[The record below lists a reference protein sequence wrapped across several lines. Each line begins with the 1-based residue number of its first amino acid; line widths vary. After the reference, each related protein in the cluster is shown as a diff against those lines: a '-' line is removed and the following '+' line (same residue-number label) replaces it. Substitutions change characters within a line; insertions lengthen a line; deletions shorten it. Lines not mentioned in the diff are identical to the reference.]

1 MKKYQSYSI
10 LKEIT
15 DEIFSSNNFKQSK
28 ENILKFVTSKNIDS
42 KDKFKMIEDIN
53 KCCSLIKLQ
62 QYVANSL
69 LRFEGLSLNSY
80 NK

>member
-42 KDKFKMIEDIN
+42 KDKFKNDRRYKQMLQFDQTPTI
-53 KCCSLIKLQ
+53 CCKFFIKIRR
-62 QYVANSL
+62 S
-69 LRFEGLSLNSY
+69 FT
-80 NK
+80 KFI